1 MSTYVP
7 IQAITL
13 SASTSSVDFTN
24 IPQTFTDLIIVASAR
39 YVSTNTGQGLGIR
52 FNGDTTSN
60 YSFTILEGNGST
72 ATSYMF
78 KV

>member
-13 SASTSSVDFTN
+13 SAAAASVDFTG
-24 IPQTFTDLIIVASAR
+24 IPQTYTDLVIVASAR

-60 YSFTILEGNGST
+60 YSFTDRKS
-72 ATSYMF
+72 
-78 KV
+78 VV